1 MSWLLDKL
9 NYMKAVLLGFW
20 PINLLVGVVAAAYE
34 AEALLIGLILVLV
47 VVDTIT
53 KIIALCVQHI
63 AELCDKP
70 AKKVDKNEVLIGLFG
85 AFYNGSI
92 SSRGLIVGFCRKMGL
107 YCFFGYVAL
116 YAESLPP
123 KEIFGLEVLNELA
136 DIIFVVILITELL
149 SVLENFRD
157 MGSEG
162 IDKLQSGLYLIADK
176 ITNGRFS
183 ATLSYIN
190 EREESRKNG

>member
-1 MSWLLDKL
+1 M
-9 NYMKAVLLGFW
+9 
-20 PINLLVGVVAAAYE
+20 
-34 AEALLIGLILVLV
+34 
-47 VVDTIT
+47 
-53 KIIALCVQHI
+53 
-63 AELCDKP
+63 
-70 AKKVDKNEVLIGLFG
+70 
-85 AFYNGSI
+85 
-92 SSRGLIVGFCRKMGL
+92 
-107 YCFFGYVAL
+107 AL

-162 IDKLQSGLYLIADK
+162 IDKLQSGLYLVADK